1 MPSLGWSHVLH
12 LTKTTPLWSQD
23 SLPGGC
29 VDRRGKGPFPFTCAC
44 LPDVGQV
51 TLVGPT
57 IASPSVF
64 PEWVETDSGFFFSF
78 LFAVRGGGSCPL
90 SNSKFLL
97 FLELPL
103 RGRTA
108 GKPSWR
114 LCLLACWHVLAS
126 PSCLGILEFQA
137 CVRGAWSVAGLLTPT
152 FLLANVKLTWRQ

>member
-1 MPSLGWSHVLH
+1 MSSISPRPPPSGARTAFQGAVWTGVGRAPSSSHVLVCRM
-12 LTKTTPLWSQD
+12 LGRSPWLAQL
-23 SLPGGC
+23 LP
-29 VDRRGKGPFPFTCAC
+29 
-44 LPDVGQV
+44 
-51 TLVGPT
+51 
-57 IASPSVF
+57 ASPSVF

-103 RGRTA
+103 RGRTE